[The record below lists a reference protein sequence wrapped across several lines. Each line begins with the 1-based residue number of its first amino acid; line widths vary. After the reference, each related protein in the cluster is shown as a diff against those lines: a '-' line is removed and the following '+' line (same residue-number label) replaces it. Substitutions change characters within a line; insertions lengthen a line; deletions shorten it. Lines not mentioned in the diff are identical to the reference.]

1 MFHTACVLSPVR
13 HSMRKVFPPDVIE
26 AALAH
31 VDKNEVRRA
40 YNRSDYLEQRRPMM
54 QWWADFVKAA
64 DSGSIVLIVHPGN
77 AACGMNPLSAP
88 IMGADNSN
96 YFNNTGFY
104 PVTFFFLA
112 TVLSKANLILSI
124 FLDQFFNNGIFQSIW
139 LIVAIRYF
147 LLSLLMS
154 KFDSLI
160 KSHKGSMRAFTAAA
174 LLFHPPSDQ
183 FH

>member
-1 MFHTACVLSPVR
+1 
-13 HSMRKVFPPDVIE
+13 
-26 AALAH
+26 
-31 VDKNEVRRA
+31 
-40 YNRSDYLEQRRPMM
+40 
-54 QWWADFVKAA
+54 
-64 DSGSIVLIVHPGN
+64 
-77 AACGMNPLSAP
+77 MNPLSAP
-88 IMGADNSN
+88 IMGADNSTI
-96 YFNNTGFY
+96 NNTGFY

-124 FLDQFFNNGIFQSIW
+124 FLDQFLIIVSSKASW

-174 LLFHPPSDQ
+174 LLFHPPSGTDSLIK
-183 FH
+183 